1 VPRAAR
7 LEAAA
12 RISLV
17 IVGLSPFLVP
27 FARRALSHE
36 ISAWLD
42 AIFKLVC
49 HRNPARTLALAGVL
63 MPICSRCAGIF
74 AGFVT
79 GGLVPRPRWSVRA
92 CLFWGFVASVIMV
105 ADVITQ
111 DAGLHPVLHPV
122 RLLTGAVWGHVMALG
137 VLAIVRER
145 LAPSTV
151 QPRGATS
158 SE

>member
-12 RISLV
+12 RIGLV

-27 FARRALSHE
+27 FARRALSPE
-36 ISAWLD
+36 IGAALD
-42 AIFKLVC
+42 AAFEIVC

-79 GGLVPRPRWSVRA
+79 GGLFPLPRWSVRA

-111 DAGLHPVLHPV
+111 DARLHPVSHPV
-122 RLLTGAVWGHVMALG
+122 RLLTGVLWGHVMALG

-145 LAPSTV
+145 LAPATV
-151 QPRGATS
+151 KPSRATS
-158 SE
+158 